1 VQKISLGKFNTKKQQ
16 RSSLSEK
23 KAVSLSMSLKI
34 NFMFGIQK
42 NTTKKLFN
50 KYKTMKTEQI
60 ELKHLPVPLAQQ
72 SWLFV
77 KTPKFK
83 KVS

>member
-1 VQKISLGKFNTKKQQ
+1 
-16 RSSLSEK
+16 
-23 KAVSLSMSLKI
+23 
-34 NFMFGIQK
+34 MFGIQK